1 MVWDS
6 SFELGAVDVEWAWK
20 RATER
25 IGELGKMPDSVRNEK
40 LNLFSLS
47 ERRLRNA
54 LIKQYN
60 RENARYKR
68 AV

>member
-6 SFELGAVDVEWAWK
+6 HFELGA
-20 RATER
+20 TER
-25 IGELGKMPDSVRNEK
+25 IRELGKMPDSVRNEE

-60 RENARYKR
+60 RENARYKK